1 MRLQE
6 YESRDFTC
14 PDLWRLVDHIISLSG
29 AQVRKTGG
37 IQSLSGA
44 AQILT
49 PAASKLMLQL
59 AEVVGSCWETG
70 YAPALVAELRV
81 VPKLE
86 DPQDGP
92 QQQQQPRS
100 NYSKGAPA
108 AAVMVPST
116 IASELRH
123 RPWLPSHAGALL
135 PAQQMLLRKTE

>member
-1 MRLQE
+1 LHLQE

-14 PDLWRLVDHIISLSG
+14 PDLWQLVDHIVSLSG
-29 AQVRKTGG
+29 ASVRKTGG

-44 AQILT
+44 AQVLT

-81 VPKLE
+81 VPKLQQH
-86 DPQDGP
+86 QDGS
-92 QQQQQPRS
+92 QQQQARV

-108 AAVMVPST
+108 ASVMVPST

-135 PAQQMLLRKTE
+135 PAHQMLLRKTE